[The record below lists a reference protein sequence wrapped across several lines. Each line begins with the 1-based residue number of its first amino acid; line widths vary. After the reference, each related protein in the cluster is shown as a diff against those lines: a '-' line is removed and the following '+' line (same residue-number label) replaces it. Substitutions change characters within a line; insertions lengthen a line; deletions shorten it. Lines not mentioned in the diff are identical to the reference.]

1 MTQLRIQPLKNVDV
15 TMVKYETYL
24 VRLCKQNPNI
34 ANMVSSHHTGDWK
47 GVPLTTELSRS

>member
-1 MTQLRIQPLKNVDV
+1 MIQLRIQPLKNVDV

-34 ANMVSSHHTGDWK
+34 ANIVSSHHSRDWK
-47 GVPLTTELSRS
+47 GVPLTAELSRS